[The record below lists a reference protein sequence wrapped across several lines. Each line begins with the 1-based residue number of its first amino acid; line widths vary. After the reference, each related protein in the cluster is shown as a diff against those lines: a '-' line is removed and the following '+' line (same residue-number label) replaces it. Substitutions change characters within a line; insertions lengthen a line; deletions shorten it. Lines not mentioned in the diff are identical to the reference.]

1 MQFNSFPD
9 IHIPCMHTVKLHI
22 LAQIITPPGE
32 ASDAAGEA
40 EVDTVDGFSVFPPP
54 WTTSPALRSDSNLE
68 I

>member
-1 MQFNSFPD
+1 
-9 IHIPCMHTVKLHI
+9 MHTVKLHI